1 MTLVVEVIQP
11 NGERSRYQLNGLPL
25 TIGRAVANDIVLDD
39 PYADAT
45 HARLTMDETGAIVV
59 EDLASLNGVVTN
71 DERLRGRL
79 LARPGDVVRVG
90 RTTLRFRDPNESLPP
105 ALVDGPTVAPAS
117 HRRLRMTPAAAGLL
131 LLLLAMTTLA
141 FSSWLGSS
149 TRSSANDAVTAA
161 LGAAMLVGIWCGL
174 WSVASRIIVH
184 QFRFMRHVAVASVV
198 VMIGLAWSVTENWLQ
213 FFFPDSA
220 LVTVPSYVV
229 SLALLAGL
237 VAGHLALA
245 STMPRRGRLRIGVI
259 VSAVVLA
266 ISGLAAV
273 TKDDSFSDVPK
284 FPAVMKPVSAAL
296 VPTKS
301 IDQFESVAQQIKQ
314 QVDQLAKK

>member
-11 NGERSRYQLNGLPL
+11 DGERSRYQLNGLPL
-25 TIGRAVANDIVLDD
+25 TIGRAVANDIVVDD

-45 HARLTMDETGAIVV
+45 HARLTMDETGAVVV
-59 EDLASLNGVVTN
+59 EDLASVNGVVTN
-71 DERLRGRL
+71 EERRHGRL
-79 LARPGDVVRVG
+79 VARPGDVIRVG

-105 ALVDGPTVAPAS
+105 ALVDAPPVAPAS
-117 HRRLRMTPAAAGLL
+117 RTRLRLTPAALGLL
-131 LLLLAMTTLA
+131 LLLLATTIVA
-141 FSSWLGSS
+141 FNAWLGSS
-149 TRSSANDAVTAA
+149 ARSSANVAVTAA
-161 LGAAMLVGIWCGL
+161 LGVAMFICLWSGL

-184 QFRFMRHVAVASVV
+184 QFRFMNHVAIAATVV
-198 VMIGLAWSVTENWLQ
+198 IIGFGWSVMQGWLQ

-220 LVTVPSYVV
+220 LVTVPSYAV
-229 SLALLAGL
+229 SLVLLAGL

-245 STMPRRGRLRIGVI
+245 STMPRRGRLRVGAI
-259 VSAVVLA
+259 VSAVVFG
-266 ISGLAAV
+266 ISGLAAI

-284 FPAVMKPVSAAL
+284 FPAVMKPVSAEL

-301 IDQFESVAQQIKQ
+301 VDQFESGAQQIKQ